1 MLQKKNIL
9 SSESFQKGLQ
19 SLEWWIATL
28 YDFSCNFLSIY
39 FIYFFS
45 HKSKNLSY
53 TT

>member
-1 MLQKKNIL
+1 MFYNLGAKVTKNIGIT
-9 SSESFQKGLQ
+9 S
-19 SLEWWIATL
+19 
-28 YDFSCNFLSIY
+28 YY